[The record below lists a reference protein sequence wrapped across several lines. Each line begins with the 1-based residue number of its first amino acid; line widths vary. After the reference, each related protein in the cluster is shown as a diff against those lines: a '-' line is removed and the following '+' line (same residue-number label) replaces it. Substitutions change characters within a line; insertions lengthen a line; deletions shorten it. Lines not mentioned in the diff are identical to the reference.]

1 MNKLTFIL
9 VCSVFINVL
18 LALYLVKVRW
28 ENVQLTENIEALTI
42 QNNKVLELH
51 IKLIT
56 ELNILNSNAKNEN
69 IAKEKLQMIDPDG

>member
-18 LALYLVKVRW
+18 LALYLVKIRW

-51 IKLIT
+51 TKLIT

-69 IAKEKLQMIDPDG
+69 IAKEKLHMIDPDG

>member
-18 LALYLVKVRW
+18 IALYLVKVRW

-51 IKLIT
+51 TKLIT

>member
-1 MNKLTFIL
+1 MNKLTFSL
-9 VCSVFINVL
+9 VCSVFINAL

-51 IKLIT
+51 TKLIT

>member
-28 ENVQLTENIEALTI
+28 ENVQLTENIEALSI
-42 QNNKVLELH
+42 QNNKALELH
-51 IKLIT
+51 TKLIT

>member
-28 ENVQLTENIEALTI
+28 ENVQLAENIESLTI

-51 IKLIT
+51 TKLIT

>member
-9 VCSVFINVL
+9 ACSVFINVL
-18 LALYLVKVRW
+18 LALYLVKIRW

-51 IKLIT
+51 TKLIT

>member
-1 MNKLTFIL
+1 MFSL
-9 VCSVFINVL
+9 FINVL
-18 LALYLVKVRW
+18 LALYLVKIRW
-28 ENVQLTENIEALTI
+28 ENVQLNENIEALTI

-51 IKLIT
+51 TKLIT

>member
-18 LALYLVKVRW
+18 LALHLVKVRW

-51 IKLIT
+51 TKLIT
-56 ELNILNSNAKNEN
+56 ELNILNSKAKNEN

>member
-1 MNKLTFIL
+1 MSKLTFIL

-28 ENVQLTENIEALTI
+28 ENVQLAENIEALTI

-51 IKLIT
+51 TKLIT

>member
-1 MNKLTFIL
+1 
-9 VCSVFINVL
+9 VCSVFINIL
-18 LALYLVKVRW
+18 LALHLVKVRW
-28 ENVQLTENIEALTI
+28 ENVQLAENIEALTI

-51 IKLIT
+51 TKLIT

>member
-51 IKLIT
+51 TKLIT

>member
-9 VCSVFINVL
+9 VCSLFSNVL
-18 LALYLVKVRW
+18 LALHLVKVRW

-51 IKLIT
+51 TKLIT

>member
-28 ENVQLTENIEALTI
+28 ENVQLTENVEALTI

-51 IKLIT
+51 TKLIT
-56 ELNILNSNAKNEN
+56 ELNILNSKAKNEN

>member
-1 MNKLTFIL
+1 MNKPTFTL

-51 IKLIT
+51 TKLIT
-56 ELNILNSNAKNEN
+56 ELNILNSNAKIEN

>member
-1 MNKLTFIL
+1 MNKLTFIFVFSL
-9 VCSVFINVL
+9 FINVL

-51 IKLIT
+51 TKLIT

>member
-1 MNKLTFIL
+1 M
-9 VCSVFINVL
+9 CSVFINVL

-51 IKLIT
+51 TKLIT

>member
-28 ENVQLTENIEALTI
+28 ENVQLAENIEALTI

-51 IKLIT
+51 TKLIT
-56 ELNILNSNAKNEN
+56 ELNILNSKAKNEN

>member
-1 MNKLTFIL
+1 MSKLTFIL
-9 VCSVFINVL
+9 VCSVFINIL
-18 LALYLVKVRW
+18 LALHLVKVRW
-28 ENVQLTENIEALTI
+28 ENVQLAENIEVLTI

-51 IKLIT
+51 TKLIT

>member
-18 LALYLVKVRW
+18 LALYLVKIRW

-51 IKLIT
+51 TKLIT

>member
-1 MNKLTFIL
+1 MNKLSFIL

-18 LALYLVKVRW
+18 LALHLVKVRW
-28 ENVQLTENIEALTI
+28 ENVQLNENIEALTI

-51 IKLIT
+51 TKLIT

-69 IAKEKLQMIDPDG
+69 IDKEKKKKIENDE

>member
-18 LALYLVKVRW
+18 LALNLVKVRW

-51 IKLIT
+51 TKLIT

>member
-18 LALYLVKVRW
+18 LALYLVKIRW

-51 IKLIT
+51 TKLIT

-69 IAKEKLQMIDPDG
+69 IAKGKLQMIDPDG

>member
-9 VCSVFINVL
+9 VWSVFINVL

-51 IKLIT
+51 TKLIT
-56 ELNILNSNAKNEN
+56 ELNVLNSNAKNEN

>member
-9 VCSVFINVL
+9 ACSVFINVL

-51 IKLIT
+51 TKLIT

>member
-1 MNKLTFIL
+1 M
-9 VCSVFINVL
+9 CSVFINVL

-28 ENVQLTENIEALTI
+28 ENVQLTENVEALTI

-51 IKLIT
+51 TKLIT
-56 ELNILNSNAKNEN
+56 ELNILNSKAKNEN

>member
-1 MNKLTFIL
+1 MSKLTFIL
-9 VCSVFINVL
+9 VCSVFINIL
-18 LALYLVKVRW
+18 LALHLVKVRW

-51 IKLIT
+51 TKLIT

-69 IAKEKLQMIDPDG
+69 IAKEKLQMIDHDG

>member
-9 VCSVFINVL
+9 AGSVFINVL

-51 IKLIT
+51 TKLIT

>member
-51 IKLIT
+51 TKLIT

-69 IAKEKLQMIDPDG
+69 IAKEKLQMINPDG

>member
-1 MNKLTFIL
+1 MSKLTFIL
-9 VCSVFINVL
+9 VCSVFINIL
-18 LALYLVKVRW
+18 LALHLVKVRW

-51 IKLIT
+51 TKLIT

>member
-51 IKLIT
+51 TKLIT

-69 IAKEKLQMIDPDG
+69 IAKEKLRMIDPDG

>member
-42 QNNKVLELH
+42 QNNKFLELH
-51 IKLIT
+51 TKLIT

>member
-9 VCSVFINVL
+9 VSSVFINVL
-18 LALYLVKVRW
+18 LALYLVKIRW

-51 IKLIT
+51 TKLIT

>member
-1 MNKLTFIL
+1 MNKVTFIL

-51 IKLIT
+51 TKLIT

-69 IAKEKLQMIDPDG
+69 IAKEKLKMIDPDG

>member
-9 VCSVFINVL
+9 VCSVFINVF

-28 ENVQLTENIEALTI
+28 ENVQLAENIESLTI

-51 IKLIT
+51 TKLIT

>member
-1 MNKLTFIL
+1 

-28 ENVQLTENIEALTI
+28 ENVQLAENIESLTI

-51 IKLIT
+51 TKLIT

>member
-1 MNKLTFIL
+1 M
-9 VCSVFINVL
+9 NVL

-51 IKLIT
+51 TKLIT